1 MTGGLKKIEFITGLF
16 IGLLKEVVMTKEQI
30 YKCTYDTLMESLEWG
45 FDMKDNG
52 YFNYVDGVLS
62 MTSQILERVNDDNNN
77 GKSGDRKVEFS
88 F

>member
-1 MTGGLKKIEFITGLF
+1 
-16 IGLLKEVVMTKEQI
+16 MTKEQI

-45 FDMKDNG
+45 FDMKDDG

>member
-1 MTGGLKKIEFITGLF
+1 MTGGLKRIEFTTDLF
-16 IGLLKEVVMTKEQI
+16 IGFVKEVVMTKEQI

>member
-1 MTGGLKKIEFITGLF
+1 MTGGLKRIEFSIDLF
-16 IGLLKEVVMTKEQI
+16 IGLPKEVVMTKEQI

-45 FDMKDNG
+45 FDMKDDG

-62 MTSQILERVNDDNNN
+62 MTSQILERVNDNNN

>member
-16 IGLLKEVVMTKEQI
+16 IGFVKEVVMTKEQI

-45 FDMKDNG
+45 FDMKDDG
-52 YFNYVDGVLS
+52 YFNFVDGVLS

>member
-1 MTGGLKKIEFITGLF
+1 MTGGLKTIEFFTDLF
-16 IGLLKEVVMTKEQI
+16 IGFVKEIVMTKEQI

-52 YFNYVDGVLS
+52 YFNFVDGVLS
-62 MTSQILERVNDDNNN
+62 MTSQVLERVKNDNNN
-77 GKSGDRKVEFS
+77 GKSGDGKIEFS

>member
-1 MTGGLKKIEFITGLF
+1 
-16 IGLLKEVVMTKEQI
+16 MTKEQI

-45 FDMKDNG
+45 FDMKDDG
-52 YFNYVDGVLS
+52 YFNFVDGVLS

>member
-1 MTGGLKKIEFITGLF
+1 
-16 IGLLKEVVMTKEQI
+16 MTKEQI

-45 FDMKDNG
+45 SDLKDDG
-52 YFNYVDGVLS
+52 YFNFVDGVLS
-62 MTSQILERVNDDNNN
+62 MTSQILKKLEKVNNDNNN

>member
-1 MTGGLKKIEFITGLF
+1 MTGGLKIIEFTTELF
-16 IGLLKEVVMTKEQI
+16 IGFVKEVVMTKEQI

>member
-1 MTGGLKKIEFITGLF
+1 
-16 IGLLKEVVMTKEQI
+16 MTKEQI

-52 YFNYVDGVLS
+52 YFNFVDGVLS

-77 GKSGDRKVEFS
+77 GKSGDWKVELGF
-88 F
+88 

>member
-1 MTGGLKKIEFITGLF
+1 MTGGLKRIEFITDLF
-16 IGLLKEVVMTKEQI
+16 IGFVKEVVMTKEQI

-45 FDMKDNG
+45 FDMKDDG

>member
-1 MTGGLKKIEFITGLF
+1 MTGGLKIIEFTTELF
-16 IGLLKEVVMTKEQI
+16 IGFVKEVIMTKEQI

>member
-1 MTGGLKKIEFITGLF
+1 
-16 IGLLKEVVMTKEQI
+16 MTKEQI
-30 YKCTYDTLMESLEWG
+30 YKCTYDTLVESLEWG
-45 FDMKDNG
+45 SDMKDNG

-62 MTSQILERVNDDNNN
+62 MTYQVLERVNDDNNN

>member
-1 MTGGLKKIEFITGLF
+1 MTGGLKRIESITDLF
-16 IGLLKEVVMTKEQI
+16 IGFVKEVVMTKEQI

-45 FDMKDNG
+45 FDMKDDG

>member
-1 MTGGLKKIEFITGLF
+1 MIGGLKRIEFITDLF
-16 IGLLKEVVMTKEQI
+16 IGFVKEVVMTKEQI
-30 YKCTYDTLMESLEWG
+30 YKCTYDTLVESLEWG
-45 FDMKDNG
+45 SDMKDNG

-62 MTSQILERVNDDNNN
+62 MTYQVLERVNDDNNN

>member
-1 MTGGLKKIEFITGLF
+1 MTGGLKRIEFTTDLF
-16 IGLLKEVVMTKEQI
+16 IGFVKEVVMTKEQI

-62 MTSQILERVNDDNNN
+62 MTSQILERVNNDNNN

>member
-1 MTGGLKKIEFITGLF
+1 
-16 IGLLKEVVMTKEQI
+16 MTKEQI

>member
-1 MTGGLKKIEFITGLF
+1 MIGGSKRIESITGLF

-45 FDMKDNG
+45 FDMKDDG

>member
-1 MTGGLKKIEFITGLF
+1 
-16 IGLLKEVVMTKEQI
+16 MTKEQI

-52 YFNYVDGVLS
+52 YFNFVDGVLS

-77 GKSGDRKVEFS
+77 GKSGDGKVQFS

>member
-1 MTGGLKKIEFITGLF
+1 
-16 IGLLKEVVMTKEQI
+16 MTKEQI

-62 MTSQILERVNDDNNN
+62 MTSQILERVKNDNNN

>member
-16 IGLLKEVVMTKEQI
+16 IGFVKEVVMTKEQI

-45 FDMKDNG
+45 FDMKDDG

-62 MTSQILERVNDDNNN
+62 MTSQILERVNDNNN
-77 GKSGDRKVEFS
+77 WKSGDRKVEFS

>member
-1 MTGGLKKIEFITGLF
+1 MIGGLKRIESITDLF
-16 IGLLKEVVMTKEQI
+16 IGFVKEVVMTKEQI

-45 FDMKDNG
+45 FDMKDDG